1 MSSDFRAYLRRL
13 VRKGRLEVVCA
24 DGVTETFGDGQGPLL
39 GVKVVGSPGG
49 MAADGQS
56 GAVARR
62 ALHGRTIG
70 RHARRPLQLA
80 GSRRAEPRRNARPA
94 VGAGAARDSRRLSR
108 PAPAQRPAARE
119 AQHRQ
124 SLRPRRAPLRS
135 LPRFGPPIQLR
146 LFRISRPIARR
157 RADGEEAPYRRQAP
171 AEGRRDGAR
180 HRLRLWR
187 PGALSCRGRRSQ
199 GHRRHP
205 VQRAIHR
212 RDRSRPP
219 GGPGRP
225 GRISAPG
232 LPRRRRDLRPDRL
245 GRHVRARRRRP
256 LRRIFRHRP
265 PAARRTTG

>member
-1 MSSDFRAYLRRL
+1 MVNPALSLGELYMDGRL
-13 VRKGRLEVVCA
+13 VVTRGDLYSLLE
-24 DGVTETFGDGQGPLL
+24 L
-39 GVKVVGSPGG
+39 G
-49 MAADGQS
+49 
-56 GAVARR
+56 ARNLAEMR
-62 ALHGRTIG
+62 GLPWVQALH
-70 RHARRPLQLA
+70 
-80 GSRRAEPRRNARPA
+80 
-94 VGAGAARDSRRLSR
+94 RDSRRLSR

-135 LPRFGPPIQLR
+135 LPRFGPPVQLR

-180 HRLRLWR
+180 HRLRFWR
-187 PGALSCRGRRSQ
+187 PGALSRRGRRSQ

-212 RDRSRPP
+212 RDRSRAP

-232 LPRRRRDLRPDRL
+232 LPRR
-245 GRHVRARRRRP
+245 
-256 LRRIFRHRP
+256 
-265 PAARRTTG
+265 